1 MKATVV
7 LCEIPV
13 NSEWWQSSGSSP
25 QLLQG
30 NKWYHRSRWVSSI
43 LTITT
48 MNIETI
54 MSNTYG
60 VLTNKCSVE
69 DILEQYTGEDAMFY
83 GNPYDMT
90 TQDVD
95 EVISFYENTEE
106 YEKCQELLY
115 IKSDIMADGLTKKL
129 IRKCLIEN

>member
-1 MKATVV
+1 
-7 LCEIPV
+7 
-13 NSEWWQSSGSSP
+13 
-25 QLLQG
+25 
-30 NKWYHRSRWVSSI
+30 
-43 LTITT
+43 
-48 MNIETI
+48 MNIDIEII

-69 DILEQYTGEDAMFY
+69 DILEQYEGIDAMFY

-115 IKSDIMADGLTKKL
+115 VKSDIMADGLTKKL
-129 IRKCLIEN
+129 MRNALFK

>member
-1 MKATVV
+1 
-7 LCEIPV
+7 
-13 NSEWWQSSGSSP
+13 
-25 QLLQG
+25 
-30 NKWYHRSRWVSSI
+30 
-43 LTITT
+43 
-48 MNIETI
+48 MNIEII

-60 VLTNKCSVE
+60 VLTSRCSVE

-83 GNPYDMT
+83 GNPYDIELT
-90 TQDVD
+90 DID

-115 IKSDIMADGLTKKL
+115 VKSDIMADGLTKKL

>member
-1 MKATVV
+1 MRTVKV
-7 LCEIPV
+7 IKVE
-13 NSEWWQSSGSSP
+13 
-25 QLLQG
+25 
-30 NKWYHRSRWVSSI
+30 VSSI

-48 MNIETI
+48 MNVDIEII

-69 DILEQYTGEDAMFY
+69 DILDQYEGVDAMFY

-115 IKSDIMADGLTKKL
+115 VKSDILADGITKKL
-129 IRKCLIEN
+129 MRDALFK